1 MTTHNV
7 EVNVTANT
15 QQAQKSI
22 GYLQSLMGEFGK
34 QATNRFAAMLGAAA
48 VAKMAF
54 DKVSQAISANIATA
68 KQVSQ
73 MAIKFNIDPRAM
85 HSITMAAKDAG
96 VSVRALTMSMKQ
108 LGQYAGKALTS
119 KELQVNFKQL
129 GIEADKLNEI
139 QAKPSKFLPE
149 IAKSLMEIG
158 DENQRSA
165 AGAALLGR
173 QYQQLLPLIE
183 ELGASEEARKK
194 FLDNENA
201 MSEDQIAANKEIAQI
216 QNDLSDGFD
225 KMVASVA
232 PLLLWAMNFVQLLA
246 DGVGFIKDMIFES
259 DKARKER
266 QDKSVSD
273 VATRVERYQAG
284 LKARQEAGTLT
295 DEEKEGIEKTG
306 SVEAYTADQFKRAVG
321 EMRATNIRKEGGVSN
336 NYKMDDFSDA
346 WDLDE
351 AKAEAFGKYSSNW
364 GTIKSW
370 FGDDGEGKSRD
381 KRNAE
386 AKRMVAESKT
396 KISKDFAATLGF
408 KDTDDFKAMTLQQ
421 KTDWMN
427 RYGTGT
433 TDIYTAEGTGEL
445 GKLQRGLEKE
455 TASDLAKKA
464 RAKADAS
471 AEANLKAQMKR
482 YVSIKKGQAAV
493 MGMIYDPA
501 SDRIVSNAEYEQIL
515 EERGVGKE
523 EAKIQIRAFEEE
535 GARVKREKAEKRSGR
550 QLAASERKLYD
561 QDGKLRV
568 GLNEEEQAQDT
579 LNDQVEARNEAYED
593 LAEQLKVVN
602 GLEEDLAD
610 KKKDPAKNAA
620 DINRLEMQISSEM
633 LKKNE
638 LQVKFNAA
646 VGQEVKAMEAL
657 KKAKEKIYLEEQ
669 KREDKVKARIK
680 AEEDFDQQMKYKLM
694 KAEGRSAKDID
705 EEKLKDDEAEY
716 YKMLEEYQKEF
727 KKAMTNEHT
736 GNKGEP
742 LSDAEKER
750 LEGLTKG
757 LDEQSRKVL
766 ESAFNLGN
774 RESSGQVTSMRRIGG
789 GGLEYGGVA
798 NTAKLQLDEAK
809 KAVKNL
815 EEIKGVLKNPR
826 SVSVHSGEPRQ
837 EGKVHAEVMP
847 DIN

>member
-22 GYLQSLMGEFGK
+22 GYLQSLMGEFGE

-149 IAKSLMEIG
+149 IAKALMEIG

-183 ELGASEEARKK
+183 ELGASEEARQK

-201 MSEDQIAANKEIAQI
+201 MTEDQIAANKEIAQI

-232 PLLLWAMNFVQLLA
+232 PLLLWAMNFVNLLA
-246 DGVGFIKDMIFES
+246 QGLGFIKDMIFES
-259 DKARKER
+259 DEARAERESEESENVSLKIKKYETKLKE
-266 QDKSVSD
+266 Q
-273 VATRVERYQAG
+273 
-284 LKARQEAGTLT
+284 QEAGTLS
-295 DEEKEGIEKTG
+295 DKDKEGIEKAG
-306 SVEAYTADQFKRAVG
+306 GVEQYVTQQTDALDKMEKARVAGEEFGKQRVFDVPFGKDWDKHTRQMELKREETRKHAKGVTKEFAAAIGITPNQNPYDRLTAEAELSTASASGALRTLV
-321 EMRATNIRKEGGVSN
+321 KEGTTKGRQTLMG
-336 NYKMDDFSDA
+336 KT
-346 WDLDE
+346 
-351 AKAEAFGKYSSNW
+351 AKAQDTKMKKDMAKYVQ
-364 GTIKSW
+364 TK
-370 FGDDGEGKSRD
+370 
-381 KRNAE
+381 
-386 AKRMVAESKT
+386 KT
-396 KISKDFAATLGF
+396 QASLI
-408 KDTDDFKAMTLQQ
+408 
-421 KTDWMN
+421 
-427 RYGTGT
+427 
-433 TDIYTAEGTGEL
+433 
-445 GKLQRGLEKE
+445 GL
-455 TASDLAKKA
+455 
-464 RAKADAS
+464 
-471 AEANLKAQMKR
+471 
-482 YVSIKKGQAAV
+482 
-493 MGMIYDPA
+493 IYDPA
-501 SDRIVSNAEYEQIL
+501 TDEMYNKKEYARIL

-561 QDGKLRV
+561 QEGKLRI

-736 GNKGEP
+736 GDKGEP

>member
-149 IAKSLMEIG
+149 IAKALMEIG

-183 ELGASEEARKK
+183 ELGASEEARQK

-201 MSEDQIAANKEIAQI
+201 MTEDQIAANKEIAQI

-232 PLLLWAMNFVQLLA
+232 PLLLWAMNFVNLLA
-246 DGVGFIKDMIFES
+246 QGLGFIKDMIFES
-259 DKARKER
+259 DEARAERESEESENVSLKIKKYETKLKE
-266 QDKSVSD
+266 Q
-273 VATRVERYQAG
+273 
-284 LKARQEAGTLT
+284 QEAGTLS
-295 DEEKEGIEKTG
+295 DKDKEGIEKAG
-306 SVEAYTADQFKRAVG
+306 GVEQYVTQQTDALDKMEKARVAGEEFGKQRVFDVPFGKDWDKHTRQMELKREETRKHAKGVTKEFAAAIGITPNQNPYDRLTAESELSTASASGALRTLV
-321 EMRATNIRKEGGVSN
+321 KEGTTKGRQTLMG
-336 NYKMDDFSDA
+336 KT
-346 WDLDE
+346 
-351 AKAEAFGKYSSNW
+351 AKAQDTKMKKDMAKYVQ
-364 GTIKSW
+364 TK
-370 FGDDGEGKSRD
+370 
-381 KRNAE
+381 
-386 AKRMVAESKT
+386 KT
-396 KISKDFAATLGF
+396 QASLI
-408 KDTDDFKAMTLQQ
+408 
-421 KTDWMN
+421 
-427 RYGTGT
+427 
-433 TDIYTAEGTGEL
+433 
-445 GKLQRGLEKE
+445 GL
-455 TASDLAKKA
+455 
-464 RAKADAS
+464 
-471 AEANLKAQMKR
+471 
-482 YVSIKKGQAAV
+482 
-493 MGMIYDPA
+493 IYDPA
-501 SDRIVSNAEYEQIL
+501 TDEMYNKKEYARIL

-561 QDGKLRV
+561 QEGKLRI

-736 GNKGEP
+736 GDKGEP

>member
-7 EVNVTANT
+7 DINVNANT
-15 QQAQKSI
+15 AGAEKSL

-34 QATNRFAAMLGAAA
+34 QATNRLAGMLGAAA

-129 GIEADKLNEI
+129 GIEADRLNEI

-149 IAKSLMEIG
+149 IAKALMEIG

-183 ELGASEEARKK
+183 ELGASEEARQK

-201 MSEDQIAANKEIAQI
+201 MTEDQIAANKEIAQI

-232 PLLLWAMNFVQLLA
+232 PLLLWAMNFVNLLA
-246 DGVGFIKDMIFES
+246 QGLGFIKDMIFET
-259 DKARKER
+259 DEARAERESEESENVSLKIKKYETKLKE
-266 QDKSVSD
+266 Q
-273 VATRVERYQAG
+273 
-284 LKARQEAGTLT
+284 QEAGTLS
-295 DEEKEGIEKTG
+295 DKDKEGIEKAG
-306 SVEAYTADQFKRAVG
+306 GVEQYVIQQTDALDKMEKARVAGEEFGKQRVFDVPFGKDWDKHTRQMELKREETRKHAKGVTKEFAAAIGITPNQNPYDRLTAEAELSTASASGALRTLV
-321 EMRATNIRKEGGVSN
+321 KEGTTKGRQTLMG
-336 NYKMDDFSDA
+336 KT
-346 WDLDE
+346 
-351 AKAEAFGKYSSNW
+351 AKAQDTKMKKDMAKYVQ
-364 GTIKSW
+364 TK
-370 FGDDGEGKSRD
+370 
-381 KRNAE
+381 
-386 AKRMVAESKT
+386 KT
-396 KISKDFAATLGF
+396 QASLI
-408 KDTDDFKAMTLQQ
+408 
-421 KTDWMN
+421 
-427 RYGTGT
+427 
-433 TDIYTAEGTGEL
+433 
-445 GKLQRGLEKE
+445 GL
-455 TASDLAKKA
+455 
-464 RAKADAS
+464 
-471 AEANLKAQMKR
+471 
-482 YVSIKKGQAAV
+482 
-493 MGMIYDPA
+493 IYDPA
-501 SDRIVSNAEYEQIL
+501 TDEMYNKKEYARIL

-561 QDGKLRV
+561 QEGKLRI

-602 GLEEDLAD
+602 GLEEDLAE

-736 GNKGEP
+736 GDKGEP

>member
-149 IAKSLMEIG
+149 IAKALMEIG

-165 AGAALLGR
+165 AGATLLGR
-173 QYQQLLPLIE
+173 QYQMLLPLIE
-183 ELGASEEARKK
+183 ELGSSEEARRK

-232 PLLLWAMNFVQLLA
+232 PLLLWAMNFVNLLA
-246 DGVGFIKDMIFES
+246 QGLGFIKDMIFES
-259 DKARKER
+259 DEARKER
-266 QDKSVSD
+266 ETKSSAAAVQ
-273 VATRVERYQAG
+273 RIENYQSS
-284 LKARQEAGTLT
+284 LKAKQEAGTLT
-295 DEEKEGIEKTG
+295 DEEKAGIEKAGG
-306 SVEAYTADQFKRAVG
+306 SVEGYVAQQVEKLDKQQAAERENARILMENVMTGGTEKSQKKIKDAQEAAKKIIAENQTD
-321 EMRATNIRKEGGVSN
+321 EG
-336 NYKMDDFSDA
+336 FQ
-346 WDLDE
+346 
-351 AKAEAFGKYSSNW
+351 KALGRHKSQE
-364 GTIKSW
+364 GTI
-370 FGDDGEGKSRD
+370 GVGYMGPVIDEQGERY
-381 KRNAE
+381 
-386 AKRMVAESKT
+386 
-396 KISKDFAATLGF
+396 IAAGI
-408 KDTDDFKAMTLQQ
+408 
-421 KTDWMN
+421 
-427 RYGTGT
+427 
-433 TDIYTAEGTGEL
+433 DI
-445 GKLQRGLEKE
+445 
-455 TASDLAKKA
+455 
-464 RAKADAS
+464 
-471 AEANLKAQMKR
+471 
-482 YVSIKKGQAAV
+482 GQAAASGDLKKV
-493 MGMIYDPA
+493 AKEGVTKANKAIRGKRDAAEEARLKKDLRAYHQTKKTQAALLGLVYDA
-501 SDRIVSNAEYEQIL
+501 GTDEMMSKQAFARLQ

-523 EAKIQIRAFEEE
+523 ETAIQIKAFEEE

-561 QDGKLRV
+561 QDGKLRI

-579 LNDQVEARNEAYED
+579 LADQVEARNEAYED

-602 GLEEDLAD
+602 GLEEELAD

-727 KKAMTNEHT
+727 KKAMSNEHT
-736 GNKGEP
+736 GDKGEP

>member
-7 EVNVTANT
+7 DINVTADT
-15 QQAQKSI
+15 KQAEKSLT
-22 GYLQSLMGEFGK
+22 YLQSLMGEFGK
-34 QATNRFAAMLGAAA
+34 QATNRLAGMLGAAA

-54 DKVSQAISANIATA
+54 DKVSEAISKNIATA

-85 HSITMAAKDAG
+85 HSITMAANDAG
-96 VSVRALTMSMKQ
+96 VSVRSLTMAMKQ

-119 KELQVNFKQL
+119 KELQINFKQL
-129 GIEADKLNEI
+129 GIEADKLNDI

-149 IAKSLMEIG
+149 IAKALMEIG

-246 DGVGFIKDMIFES
+246 DGLGFIKDMIFETE
-259 DKARKER
+259 KARKER
-266 QDKSVSD
+266 QDKSASD
-273 VATRVERYQAG
+273 VATRVEKYQSA
-284 LKARQEAGTLT
+284 LKIRQEAGTLT
-295 DEEKEGIEKTG
+295 DEEKEGIEKAG
-306 SVEAYTADQFKRAVG
+306 SVEAYTADQLKRAVG
-321 EMRATNIRKEGGVSN
+321 EMRATNIRPEGGVTN
-336 NYKMDDFSDA
+336 NYKPNNGGA

-351 AKAEAFGKYSSNW
+351 AKDEAFGKYSTTW
-364 GTIKSW
+364 GTIKGI
-370 FGDDGEGKSRD
+370 FGGDGEEKMR
-381 KRNAE
+381 
-386 AKRMVAESKT
+386 AKKQADALRMVGETKT
-396 KISKDFAATLGF
+396 KVSKEFAATVGF
-408 KDTDDFKAMTLQQ
+408 KDTEAFKAMSEKEKQ
-421 KTDWMN
+421 DWMN
-427 RYGTGT
+427 QHGTQV
-433 TDIYTAEGTGEL
+433 TDVYTAEGTGEL
-445 GKLQRGLEKE
+445 DKLQKGLGKE
-455 TASDLAKKA
+455 SASALAKKA

-471 AEANLKAQMKR
+471 AEANLKSQMAK
-482 YVSIKKGQAAV
+482 YVRVKKTQAS
-493 MGMIYDPA
+493 MLGMIYDAA
-501 SDRIVSNAEYEQIL
+501 SDRMVSKAEYEQIL
-515 EERGVGKE
+515 EERGVSKE
-523 EAKIQIRAFEEE
+523 DAKIQIRAFEEE
-535 GARVKREKAEKRSGR
+535 GARVKREKSEKRSGR

-561 QDGKLRV
+561 QEGKLRV
-568 GLNEEEQAQDT
+568 GLNEQEQAEDT
-579 LNDQVEARNEAYED
+579 LADQVEARNEAYED
-593 LAEQLKVVN
+593 LADQMKIVN
-602 GLEEDLAD
+602 GLEEDLAE
-610 KKKDPAKNAA
+610 KKKDSTKNAA
-620 DINRLEMQISSEM
+620 DITRLELQISSEM

-657 KKAKEKIYLEEQ
+657 KRAKEKIYLEEQ

-680 AEEDFDQQMKYKLM
+680 AEEDFDKQMKYKLM

-736 GNKGEP
+736 GDKGEP

-774 RESSGQVTSMRRIGG
+774 RESGGQVTSMRRIGG

-826 SVSVHSGEPRQ
+826 SVSVHSGEARQ
-837 EGKVHAEVMP
+837 EGKVYAEVMP